1 MIRLPLRIF
10 AFVAVG
16 STCFGRVGFGQN
28 KTQPDFP
35 TYRQLKS
42 GNSEIVDY
50 FPAGSFTRTSFR
62 RISDSGTTT
71 GYSVNLFDY
80 PKGSV
85 TYYLN
90 EQPTT
95 DVNYVREVLRNKSVS
110 IEAFSISKPDEN
122 GKRTIRIRYEAQ

>member
-16 STCFGRVGFGQN
+16 STCFGQVVFGQN
-28 KTQPDFP
+28 KTQSDFP

-50 FPAGSFTRTSFR
+50 FPAGSFTHTSFR

-95 DVNYVREVLRNKSVS
+95 GY
-110 IEAFSISKPDEN
+110 
-122 GKRTIRIRYEAQ
+122 